1 MRPTFDRQES
11 WPQAMRIWPQAM
23 KSVTR
28 QCRCEPL
35 LSDQS
40 NKWDELQQVRLSARG
55 GLAQFWPQE
64 NVPGYFK

>member
-1 MRPTFDRQES
+1 MRLTFDPQES
-11 WPQAMRIWPQAM
+11 CPKDM

-28 QCRCEPL
+28 LCRCEPL

-55 GLAQFWPQE
+55 GLAQF
-64 NVPGYFK
+64 